1 MSDQMQRQIRLRG
14 VRSGKMST
22 DEEAANAITKF
33 NGMDFNGRSLTITEA
48 RPIVRRDGGVGRS
61 RRFWGRTGSRQVWG
75 RTKPMVSSEC
85 LFHERTRNGQECS
98 AYGAKARERKS
109 AARTAKGK
117 GTTSR

>member
-1 MSDQMQRQIRLRG
+1 LSDQMQRQIRLRD

-33 NGMDFNGRSLTITEA
+33 NGMDFDGRSLTINEA
-48 RPIVRRDGGVGRS
+48 RPIVPVTVDSAEAPIPGAAGLTASMGADETDG
-61 RRFWGRTGSRQVWG
+61 
-75 RTKPMVSSEC
+75 SEC
-85 LFHERTRNGQECS
+85 LFHERTRNGQECP

-117 GTTSR
+117 STTSR